1 MDKKFVVDEEAFA
14 KVLGFD
20 SWSQLMDASEHIV
33 SEGDIDWWISRLPDG
48 RWAAWDDAELSVDR
62 VEYFSTRKEAVDFQ
76 REGFEASE
84 LPEEC
89 WILRE

>member
-1 MDKKFVVDEEAFA
+1 MDKKFVVD
-14 KVLGFD
+14 
-20 SWSQLMDASEHIV
+20 
-33 SEGDIDWWISRLPDG
+33 
-48 RWAAWDDAELSVDR
+48 
-62 VEYFSTRKEAVDFQ
+62 AVDFQ